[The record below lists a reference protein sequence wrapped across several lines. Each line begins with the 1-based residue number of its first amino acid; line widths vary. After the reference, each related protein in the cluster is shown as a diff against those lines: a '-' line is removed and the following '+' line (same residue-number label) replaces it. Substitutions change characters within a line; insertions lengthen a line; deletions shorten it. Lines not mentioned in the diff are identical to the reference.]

1 MNEKTLKAL
10 EYKKIVEQVKDMS
23 QTSIGKRLAEEMFPE
38 THFERVQHMQNE
50 TDEAVQILRLNQMV
64 PLGGVTDI
72 SAALRRSEI
81 GSVLSVNECLSVGTT
96 IYGGRMAKRFLTEN
110 EEINLLKH
118 YGEQITP
125 LYEVE
130 RSINQ
135 AIDEQGDVRDTA
147 SQKLSGIRASIR
159 DIESRIRER
168 LQNYMRSKRKMLSD
182 SIVTIRNDR
191 YVLPVKSEYR
201 SAIGGIVHDQSSS
214 GQTLFMEPQAVVE
227 LNNRLQQAT
236 LDEGQEI
243 ERILTELTAAIAV
256 HVEALRVNLDLLAQI
271 DLVFAKARYSQ
282 AIKGTLPKLN
292 NSGYINL
299 KQARHPLIPADAVV
313 ANDLILGKEHDAIVI
328 TGPNTGG
335 KTVTLKMVGLITLIA
350 QSGIQIPALDGGE
363 LSVFKKLFADIGDE
377 QSIEQ
382 NLSTFSSHMTNIVNI
397 MKEVDEETLVLFDEL
412 GAGTDPEEG
421 AALAISILDEC
432 LVRKAKIIATT
443 HYPELKAY
451 GFNREKVLNAS
462 VEFDVET
469 LSPTYR
475 LLLGVPGRSNAF
487 EISKRLGLAD
497 QLIQNAKSHVGVDS
511 KNVENMI
518 ASLEEAKRL
527 AEKDYEEAKENL
539 KASEVLREELK
550 KDLTKISEDKDSIYQ
565 KAEEKAAKA
574 LKKAREEAEFIVDEM
589 RQMKQKSTFK
599 EHEWIDAKRVLE
611 EAQPDLQRKN
621 KKVDQDRSQKVKQEL
636 KVNDEIRHLGLNQD
650 GVILDKLSEDEYF
663 VQLGMI
669 KLKVKANE
677 LEKIKQTEELE
688 PVTRISRTGSSVK
701 TELDLR
707 GERYADALLKL
718 DDYLD
723 SAVLANHSAV
733 SIIHGKGT
741 GALRKAVTDRLKGHP
756 QVKTYRLGNQNEGG
770 SGVTVA
776 ELN

>member
-1 MNEKTLKAL
+1 M
-10 EYKKIVEQVKDMS
+10 
-23 QTSIGKRLAEEMFPE
+23 
-38 THFERVQHMQNE
+38 
-50 TDEAVQILRLNQMV
+50 
-64 PLGGVTDI
+64 
-72 SAALRRSEI
+72 
-81 GSVLSVNECLSVGTT
+81 
-96 IYGGRMAKRFLTEN
+96 
-110 EEINLLKH
+110 
-118 YGEQITP
+118 
-125 LYEVE
+125 
-130 RSINQ
+130 
-135 AIDEQGDVRDTA
+135 
-147 SQKLSGIRASIR
+147 
-159 DIESRIRER
+159 
-168 LQNYMRSKRKMLSD
+168 
-182 SIVTIRNDR
+182 
-191 YVLPVKSEYR
+191 
-201 SAIGGIVHDQSSS
+201 
-214 GQTLFMEPQAVVE
+214 
-227 LNNRLQQAT
+227 
-236 LDEGQEI
+236 
-243 ERILTELTAAIAV
+243 
-256 HVEALRVNLDLLAQI
+256 
-271 DLVFAKARYSQ
+271 
-282 AIKGTLPKLN
+282 
-292 NSGYINL
+292 
-299 KQARHPLIPADAVV
+299 
-313 ANDLILGKEHDAIVI
+313 
-328 TGPNTGG
+328 
-335 KTVTLKMVGLITLIA
+335 
-350 QSGIQIPALDGGE
+350 
-363 LSVFKKLFADIGDE
+363 
-377 QSIEQ
+377 
-382 NLSTFSSHMTNIVNI
+382 
-397 MKEVDEETLVLFDEL
+397 
-412 GAGTDPEEG
+412 
-421 AALAISILDEC
+421 
-432 LVRKAKIIATT
+432 
-443 HYPELKAY
+443 
-451 GFNREKVLNAS
+451 
-462 VEFDVET
+462 
-469 LSPTYR
+469 
-475 LLLGVPGRSNAF
+475 PGRSNAF